1 MSLRKPAK
9 EQPEKFEFTTNNLA
23 AAKEIVSKYPEG
35 KQQSAVMAL
44 LYIAQKQ
51 NYLVVPCEFFLYSS
65 VHFSKNYI

>member
-9 EQPEKFEFTTNNLA
+9 EQPEKFEFTTSNLA

-44 LYIAQKQ
+44 IIY
-51 NYLVVPCEFFLYSS
+51 C
-65 VHFSKNYI
+65 SKTK